1 MFADTTTDKPCRRVL
16 VVDDNEPSAMTLTWM
31 MELQGYEVRTCF
43 DGRSAVNVA
52 DDFHPEIVLL
62 DLGMPMMDG
71 YEVCR
76 KLRSN
81 PALCGTQ
88 VVAQTGWGDPETRRR
103 TREAGFD
110 HHLTKPVDLNALL
123 DFIATH

>member
-1 MFADTTTDKPCRRVL
+1 MFADTHDKPCRRVL
-16 VVDDNEPSAMTLTWM
+16 VVDDNEPSAMTLSWL
-31 MELQGYEVRTCF
+31 MELQGFEVRTCF

-52 DDFHPEIVLL
+52 EDFHPEIVLL
-62 DLGMPMMDG
+62 DLGMPVMDG

-76 KLRSN
+76 ELRSN

-110 HHLTKPVDLNALL
+110 HHLTKPVDMSALM
-123 DFIATH
+123 DFLATH